1 MSFTHNFSAG
11 TTSNGV
17 QEIIESNY
25 NRGAKNK
32 FKPKNSKTKAI
43 CFIDD
48 LNMPR
53 LDNFGSQPPL
63 ELLRQ
68 FITYGYWYD
77 RTLIVKN
84 EIERLQL
91 LACMGMPGGG
101 RAVINNRILSRF
113 HLINYTVL
121 DEASMM
127 KIYKTI
133 ADSKFA

>member
-1 MSFTHNFSAG
+1 M
-11 TTSNGV
+11 
-17 QEIIESNY
+17 
-25 NRGAKNK
+25 
-32 FKPKNSKTKAI
+32 
-43 CFIDD
+43 
-48 LNMPR
+48 
-53 LDNFGSQPPL
+53 

-84 EIERLQL
+84 EIEKLQI

-101 RAVINNRILSRF
+101 RAVINNRVLSRF